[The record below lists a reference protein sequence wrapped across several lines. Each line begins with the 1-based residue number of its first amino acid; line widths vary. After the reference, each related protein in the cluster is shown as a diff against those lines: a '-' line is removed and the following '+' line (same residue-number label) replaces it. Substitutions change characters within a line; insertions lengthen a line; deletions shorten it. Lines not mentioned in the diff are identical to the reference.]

1 MAKGLSLAIAAASL
15 VNLGWLTGLRRP
27 IHDTYIGFFSL
38 YRQLLVHEL
47 SNGSWPWWSP
57 YERYGHTLSSFH
69 FINNFL
75 SPFGVLLILLT
86 HQYNYLLYAIE
97 MTFMTFAGI
106 VGSYL
111 TFQKYGIRPMI
122 AAALSI
128 AYVSSGPVIKAHAAI
143 TSYHAFL
150 VFPWIIYGLLLVQN
164 NTIFSWTQSVIVLSL
179 SGSFILLTGYPPFY
193 LSLPYFLF
201 PFMFLRS
208 KTFLVHFLYFFSSII
223 LSSMIIF
230 LLLVPWISETLFSSP
245 FGENLRN
252 IINPNEGALP
262 LVSILGQFLVNPT
275 YLVGISQPTI
285 NPTYFGFILSLGFFL
300 FVRSLLPNIS
310 HQLQITILACCV
322 FLLCFLLNLTYTFNL
337 NYRYDD
343 YIAGIT
349 VIWIIVA
356 APKIDLP
363 RIPHARVLLISAT
376 LSFIFSTD
384 NWISDTL
391 RPLIFPFSIS
401 RWSFN
406 YYVIWVFLILI
417 LLGNVFERILVN
429 LNFYRSYLKLIYC
442 WILSI
447 LMLLL
452 TVVFIFPQNQS
463 LDALIKE
470 VDKKDRLSAT
480 SLIQVLAVIVF
491 LLLSVLY
498 FNLINNKNPRF
509 IRRAYFFGSAVYFIA
524 VFCGFL
530 LLTTE
535 IIIHEYLYFRYIQQ
549 ILDFTLPAV
558 LLGAGFLLLRR
569 FGDHTESVIAA
580 MLIIDALLA
589 VPRFLSDTDMMIGG
603 QPGPAVS
610 ISSDNFQGVRRR
622 DDIDGVSAM
631 IRNVPSSERPRPWD
645 LSPQVRKLDDSLAN
659 HDYFDYLVAFPAT
672 WETTASSQITASLL
686 TPRVASL
693 SDANGLI
700 EQIEEPCPIGDGHS
714 YAYIKSF
721 SSSDLQ
727 IEVSTECERLL
738 VVNDT
743 WQQGWRAKING
754 DLVETYNV
762 NQAVRGYL
770 LSKGNST
777 VEVWYRPAYW
787 EFTRWFSVCGIFVF
801 CIVIIFFIL
810 LHSKN

>member
-1 MAKGLSLAIAAASL
+1 
-15 VNLGWLTGLRRP
+15 
-27 IHDTYIGFFSL
+27 
-38 YRQLLVHEL
+38 
-47 SNGSWPWWSP
+47 
-57 YERYGHTLSSFH
+57 
-69 FINNFL
+69 
-75 SPFGVLLILLT
+75 
-86 HQYNYLLYAIE
+86 
-97 MTFMTFAGI
+97 MTFMTFVGI

-208 KTFLVHFLYFFSSII
+208 KTFLVHLLYFFSSIG

-230 LLLVPWISETLFSSP
+230 LLLAPWISETLFSSP
-245 FGENLRN
+245 FGESLRN

-285 NPTYFGFILSLGFFL
+285 NPTYFGFILSLVFFL

-310 HQLQITILACCV
+310 HNLQIIIFFCCV

-337 NYRYDD
+337 NQRYDN

-349 VIWIIVA
+349 VIWIIVS

-363 RIPHARVLLISAT
+363 RFAHARVVSISAT

-384 NWISDTL
+384 NWISNML

-406 YYVIWVFLILI
+406 YYTIFIFLILI
-417 LLGNVFERILVN
+417 LLGNTLEQILRN
-429 LNFYRSYLKLIYC
+429 LDFYRSYLKSLYRWMFSIF
-442 WILSI
+442 ILF
-447 LMLLL
+447 L
-452 TVVFIFPQNQS
+452 TIVFIFPQNRS
-463 LDALIKE
+463 LDALINE
-470 VDKKDRLSAT
+470 IDKKDRLSVT
-480 SLIQVLAVIVF
+480 SMIQVLAVIVF
-491 LLLSVLY
+491 LLLSVFY
-498 FNLINNKNPRF
+498 FNLICNRNSRF
-509 IRRAYFFGSAVYFIA
+509 IRIKYFFASAVYFIA
-524 VFCGFL
+524 YFCLSFFL
-530 LLTTE
+530 RTE
-535 IIIHEYLYFRYIQQ
+535 TIIHEYLYFSFIQK
-549 ILDFTLPAV
+549 ILDFTLPGV

-580 MLIIDALLA
+580 MLIMDALLA

-610 ISSDNFQGVRRR
+610 ISPDNFQGVRRR
-622 DDIDGVSAM
+622 NDIDGVSAA
-631 IRNVPSSERPRPWD
+631 IRNLPSSERPRPWD
-645 LSPQVRKLDDSLAN
+645 LSPQVRKLDDSLAS

-672 WETTASSQITASLL
+672 WEATASPQITSSLL
-686 TPRVASL
+686 IPRVAPL
-693 SDANGLI
+693 SGSNGFI
-700 EQIEEPCPIGDGHS
+700 EQIEELCPVGVGNS

-721 SSSDLQ
+721 SSSNLQ

-754 DLVETYNV
+754 DMIETYNV

-770 LSKGNST
+770 VPKGNST
-777 VEVWYRPAYW
+777 LEVWYRPAYW
-787 EFTRWFSVCGIFVF
+787 EFTRWFSLFGIFILCNF
-801 CIVIIFFIL
+801 IFL
-810 LHSKN
+810 SVVMHYKS